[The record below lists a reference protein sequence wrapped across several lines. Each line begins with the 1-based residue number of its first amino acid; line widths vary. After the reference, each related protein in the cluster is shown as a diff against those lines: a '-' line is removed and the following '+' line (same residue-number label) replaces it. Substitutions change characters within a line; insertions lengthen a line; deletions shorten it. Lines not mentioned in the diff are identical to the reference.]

1 MRGCEKMSAVG
12 VLKRVLTRQI
22 DRDDERQ
29 RPLDLG
35 LIRRLF
41 ASTDPWRRQRF
52 WLLLAVLARAV
63 QLPALTGLV
72 AAVIRGPIAAGD
84 LGGIALGALAFA
96 ALAVSTQ
103 IVLHFRQKLALELG
117 EAVVCDLRCRLFR
130 HIQSMPM
137 QWFHTNRIGRV
148 VSRMTSDLEDVR
160 AGVQDVFFVSLVQ
173 LVQMLIA
180 AAAMLWYDSV
190 LFLTVLML
198 APVIW
203 LINRHFHRL
212 LSTALRDMRES
223 FSRVTATLVE
233 SVVGIRV
240 TQSFGREAE
249 NSRMFAE
256 LAADHCEWN
265 TRVLRTQ
272 GTFLPL
278 LELNS
283 QVCMAI
289 LLLAGGY
296 RVLTPGSATD
306 IGDVVG
312 FFFMASL
319 FFAPISILGS
329 QYNQALTA
337 MAGAERLY
345 RLLDLQPE
353 WGDVPDAIVLQ
364 PIRGHVQF
372 CEVSFG
378 YEPGTPVLQR
388 ISFEARPGQMV
399 ALVGQTGSGKSSII
413 NLIARFYRATE
424 GVVLVDGTDICRLQ
438 DQSLHRQL
446 GMVQQQNFLFSGTV
460 ADNIRFG
467 CPEADDERIRDV
479 LRRLDCEDLLES
491 LPEGLQTS
499 VGEGG
504 SSLSAGQ
511 KQLICFARAMLADP
525 AILILDEATSSI
537 DSGTEARLQRALE
550 SLICGRTSFV
560 VAHRLS
566 TIRRADQV
574 LVLDGGRIVERGT
587 HSELLAAGG
596 VYSGLHAGF
605 AGVGGTVPRAA

>member
-1 MRGCEKMSAVG
+1 MSAVG
-12 VLKRVLTRQI
+12 VLRRSLTRQI
-22 DRDDERQ
+22 DREDERQ
-29 RPLDLG
+29 RPLDLR
-35 LIRRLF
+35 LIARLF
-41 ASTDPWRRQRF
+41 ASTDRWRRQRF
-52 WLLLAVLARAV
+52 WLLLAVLTRAV

-84 LGGIALGALAFA
+84 AGGIAVGAIAFA
-96 ALAVSTQ
+96 VLAVSTQ
-103 IVLHFRQKLALELG
+103 VVLHYRQRLALELG

-130 HIQSMPM
+130 HIQTMPM
-137 QWFHTNRIGRV
+137 RWFHTNRVGRV

-160 AGVQDVFFVSLVQ
+160 VGVQDVFFVSLVQ
-173 LVQMLIA
+173 FVQMLIA
-180 AAAMLWYDSV
+180 AAAMLWYDRV
-190 LFLTVLML
+190 LFLTVLLL
-198 APVIW
+198 APLIW
-203 LINRHFHRL
+203 LINRHFHRR
-212 LSTALRDMRES
+212 LSVALRDMRES

-249 NSRMFAE
+249 NARLFAD
-256 LAADHCEWN
+256 LAADHAAWN

-283 QVCMAI
+283 QVCMAV

-345 RLLDLQPE
+345 RLLDTEPE
-353 WGDVPDAIVLQ
+353 WGDVADAVELR
-364 PIRGHVQF
+364 PIRGHVEF
-372 CEVSFG
+372 REVHFG
-378 YEPGTPVLQR
+378 YEPGRPVLHG
-388 ISFEARPGQMV
+388 ISFTAQPGQMI
-399 ALVGQTGSGKSSII
+399 ALVGHTGSGKSSII
-413 NLIARFYRATE
+413 SLIARFYRATE
-424 GVVLVDGTDICRLQ
+424 GQVLVDGLDILQLQ

-467 CPEADDERIRDV
+467 CPDADDERVRDV

-491 LPEGLQTS
+491 LPDGLQTLA
-499 VGEGG
+499 GEGG
-504 SSLSAGQ
+504 SALSAGQ
-511 KQLICFARAMLADP
+511 KQIICFARALLADP

-537 DSGTEARLQRALE
+537 DSGTEARLQRALDR
-550 SLICGRTSFV
+550 LIYGRTSFV

-574 LVLDGGRIVERGT
+574 LVLDHGKIVERGT
-587 HSELLAAGG
+587 HRELLHAGG
-596 VYSGLHAGF
+596 AYSVLHAGF
-605 AGVGGTVPRAA
+605 AGTDSAGPVAA

>member
-1 MRGCEKMSAVG
+1 MSAVG
-12 VLKRVLTRQI
+12 VLRRSLTRQI
-22 DRDDERQ
+22 DREDERQ
-29 RPLDLG
+29 RPLDLR
-35 LIRRLF
+35 LIARLF
-41 ASTDPWRRQRF
+41 ESTDRWRRQRF
-52 WLLLAVLARAV
+52 WLLLAVLTRAV

-84 LGGIALGALAFA
+84 AGGIAVGAIAFA
-96 ALAVSTQ
+96 VLAVSTQ
-103 IVLHFRQKLALELG
+103 VVLHYRQRLALELG

-130 HIQSMPM
+130 HIQTMPM
-137 QWFHTNRIGRV
+137 RWFHTNRVGRV

-160 AGVQDVFFVSLVQ
+160 VGVQDVFFVSLVQ
-173 LVQMLIA
+173 FVQMLIA
-180 AAAMLWYDSV
+180 AAAMLWYDRV
-190 LFLTVLML
+190 LFLTVLLL

-203 LINRHFHRL
+203 LINRHFHRR
-212 LSTALRDMRES
+212 LSVALRDMRES

-249 NSRMFAE
+249 NARLFAD
-256 LAADHCEWN
+256 LAADHAAWN

-283 QVCMAI
+283 QVCMAV

-345 RLLDLQPE
+345 RLLDTEPE
-353 WGDVPDAIVLQ
+353 WGDVADAVELR
-364 PIRGHVQF
+364 PIRGHVEF
-372 CEVSFG
+372 REVHFG
-378 YEPGTPVLQR
+378 YEPGRPVLHG
-388 ISFEARPGQMV
+388 ISFTAQPGQMI
-399 ALVGQTGSGKSSII
+399 ALVGHTGSGKSSII
-413 NLIARFYRATE
+413 SLIARFYRATE
-424 GVVLVDGTDICRLQ
+424 GQVLVDGLDILQLQ

-467 CPEADDERIRDV
+467 CPDADDERVRDV

-491 LPEGLQTS
+491 LPDGLQTLA
-499 VGEGG
+499 GEGG
-504 SSLSAGQ
+504 SALSAGQ
-511 KQLICFARAMLADP
+511 KQIICYARALLADP

-537 DSGTEARLQRALE
+537 DSGTEARLQRALDR
-550 SLICGRTSFV
+550 LIYGRTSFV

-574 LVLDGGRIVERGT
+574 LVLDHGKIVERGT
-587 HSELLAAGG
+587 HRELLHAGG
-596 VYSGLHAGF
+596 AYSVLHAGF
-605 AGVGGTVPRAA
+605 AGTDSAGPVAA

>member
-1 MRGCEKMSAVG
+1 MSAVG
-12 VLKRVLTRQI
+12 VLRRTLTRQI
-22 DRDDERQ
+22 DREDERQ
-29 RPLDLG
+29 RPLDLR
-35 LIRRLF
+35 LIARLF
-41 ASTDPWRRQRF
+41 ASTDRWRRQRF
-52 WLLLAVLARAV
+52 WLLLAVLTRAV

-84 LGGIALGALAFA
+84 AAGIAVGAIAFA

-103 IVLHFRQKLALELG
+103 VVLHYRQRLALELG

-130 HIQSMPM
+130 HIQTMPM
-137 QWFHTNRIGRV
+137 RWFHTNRVGRV

-160 AGVQDVFFVSLVQ
+160 VGVQDVFFVSLVQ
-173 LVQMLIA
+173 FVQMLIA
-180 AAAMLWYDSV
+180 AAAMLWYDRV
-190 LFLTVLML
+190 LFLTVLLL

-203 LINRHFHRL
+203 LINRHFHRR
-212 LSTALRDMRES
+212 LSVALRDMRES

-233 SVVGIRV
+233 SVTGIRV
-240 TQSFGREAE
+240 TQSFGRESE
-249 NSRMFAE
+249 NARLFAD
-256 LAADHCEWN
+256 LAADHAAWN

-345 RLLDLQPE
+345 RLLDTQPE
-353 WGDVPDAIVLQ
+353 WGDVPDAVNLQ
-364 PIRGHVQF
+364 SIRGHVEF
-372 CEVSFG
+372 RGVSFG
-378 YEPGTPVLQR
+378 YEPGRLVLR
-388 ISFEARPGQMV
+388 GISFVAEPGQMI
-399 ALVGQTGSGKSSII
+399 ALVGHTGSGKSSII

-424 GVVLVDGTDICRLQ
+424 GEVLVDGLDILQLQ
-438 DQSLHRQL
+438 DQSLHRKL

-467 CPEADDERIRDV
+467 CPEADDERVRDV

-491 LPEGLQTS
+491 LPDGLQTL

-504 SSLSAGQ
+504 SALSAGQ
-511 KQLICFARAMLADP
+511 KQIVCFARALLADP

-550 SLICGRTSFV
+550 RLIRGRTSFV

-574 LVLDGGRIVERGT
+574 LVLDHGRIVERGT
-587 HSELLAAGG
+587 HRELLSAGG
-596 VYSGLHAGF
+596 AYSVLHAGF
-605 AGVGGTVPRAA
+605 AGGDGSGRAAA

>member
-1 MRGCEKMSAVG
+1 M
-12 VLKRVLTRQI
+12 
-22 DRDDERQ
+22 
-29 RPLDLG
+29 
-35 LIRRLF
+35 
-41 ASTDPWRRQRF
+41 
-52 WLLLAVLARAV
+52 
-63 QLPALTGLV
+63 
-72 AAVIRGPIAAGD
+72 
-84 LGGIALGALAFA
+84 
-96 ALAVSTQ
+96 
-103 IVLHFRQKLALELG
+103 
-117 EAVVCDLRCRLFR
+117 
-130 HIQSMPM
+130 
-137 QWFHTNRIGRV
+137 
-148 VSRMTSDLEDVR
+148 
-160 AGVQDVFFVSLVQ
+160 
-173 LVQMLIA
+173 
-180 AAAMLWYDSV
+180 
-190 LFLTVLML
+190 
-198 APVIW
+198 
-203 LINRHFHRL
+203 
-212 LSTALRDMRES
+212 
-223 FSRVTATLVE
+223 
-233 SVVGIRV
+233 
-240 TQSFGREAE
+240 
-249 NSRMFAE
+249 
-256 LAADHCEWN
+256 
-265 TRVLRTQ
+265 
-272 GTFLPL
+272 
-278 LELNS
+278 
-283 QVCMAI
+283 
-289 LLLAGGY
+289 
-296 RVLTPGSATD
+296 
-306 IGDVVG
+306 VG

-353 WGDVPDAIVLQ
+353 WGDVPDAVVLQ

-511 KQLICFARAMLADP
+511 KQLLCFARAMLADP

>member
-1 MRGCEKMSAVG
+1 MSAVG
-12 VLKRVLTRQI
+12 VLRRSLTRQI
-22 DRDDERQ
+22 DREDERQ
-29 RPLDLG
+29 RPLDLR
-35 LIRRLF
+35 LIARLF
-41 ASTDPWRRQRF
+41 ASTDRWRRQRF
-52 WLLLAVLARAV
+52 WLLLAVLTRAV

-84 LGGIALGALAFA
+84 AGGIAVGAIAFA
-96 ALAVSTQ
+96 VLAVSTQ
-103 IVLHFRQKLALELG
+103 VVLHYRQRLALELG

-130 HIQSMPM
+130 HIQTMPM
-137 QWFHTNRIGRV
+137 RWFHTNRVGRV

-160 AGVQDVFFVSLVQ
+160 VGVQDVFFVSLVQ
-173 LVQMLIA
+173 FVQMLIA
-180 AAAMLWYDSV
+180 AAAMLWYDRV
-190 LFLTVLML
+190 LFLTVLLL
-198 APVIW
+198 APLIW
-203 LINRHFHRL
+203 LINRHFHRR
-212 LSTALRDMRES
+212 LSVALRDMRES

-249 NSRMFAE
+249 NARLFAD
-256 LAADHCEWN
+256 LAADHAAWN

-283 QVCMAI
+283 QVCMAV

-345 RLLDLQPE
+345 RLLDTEPE
-353 WGDVPDAIVLQ
+353 WGDVADAVELR
-364 PIRGHVQF
+364 PIRGHVEF
-372 CEVSFG
+372 REVHFG
-378 YEPGTPVLQR
+378 YEPGRPVLHG
-388 ISFEARPGQMV
+388 ISFTAQPGQMI
-399 ALVGQTGSGKSSII
+399 ALVGHTGSGKSSII
-413 NLIARFYRATE
+413 SLIARFYRATE
-424 GVVLVDGTDICRLQ
+424 GQVLVDGLDILQLQ

-467 CPEADDERIRDV
+467 CPDADDERVRDV
-479 LRRLDCEDLLES
+479 LRQLDCEDLLES
-491 LPEGLQTS
+491 LPDGLQTLA
-499 VGEGG
+499 GEGG
-504 SSLSAGQ
+504 SALSAGQ
-511 KQLICFARAMLADP
+511 KQIICFARALLADP

-537 DSGTEARLQRALE
+537 DSGTEARLQRALDR
-550 SLICGRTSFV
+550 LIHGRTSFV

-574 LVLDGGRIVERGT
+574 LVLDHGKIVERGT
-587 HSELLAAGG
+587 HRELLHAGG
-596 VYSGLHAGF
+596 AYSVLHAGF
-605 AGVGGTVPRAA
+605 AGTDSAGPVAA

>member
-1 MRGCEKMSAVG
+1 MSAVG
-12 VLKRVLTRQI
+12 VLRQSLTRQI
-22 DRDDERQ
+22 DREDERQ
-29 RPLDLG
+29 RPLDLR
-35 LIRRLF
+35 LIARLF
-41 ASTDPWRRQRF
+41 ASTDRWRRQRF
-52 WLLLAVLARAV
+52 WLLLAVLTRAV

-84 LGGIALGALAFA
+84 AGGIAVGAIAFA
-96 ALAVSTQ
+96 VLAVSTQ
-103 IVLHFRQKLALELG
+103 VVLHYRQRLALELG

-130 HIQSMPM
+130 HIQTMPM
-137 QWFHTNRIGRV
+137 RWFHTNRVGRV

-160 AGVQDVFFVSLVQ
+160 VGVQDVFFVSLVQ
-173 LVQMLIA
+173 FVQMLIA
-180 AAAMLWYDSV
+180 AAAMLWYDRV
-190 LFLTVLML
+190 LFLTVLLL
-198 APVIW
+198 APLIW
-203 LINRHFHRL
+203 LINRHFHRR
-212 LSTALRDMRES
+212 LSVALRDMRES

-249 NSRMFAE
+249 NARLFAD
-256 LAADHCEWN
+256 LATDHAAWN

-283 QVCMAI
+283 QVCMAV

-345 RLLDLQPE
+345 RLLDTEPE
-353 WGDVPDAIVLQ
+353 WGDVADAVELR
-364 PIRGHVQF
+364 PIRGHVEF
-372 CEVSFG
+372 REVHFG
-378 YEPGTPVLQR
+378 YEPGRPVLHG
-388 ISFEARPGQMV
+388 ISFTAQPGQMI
-399 ALVGQTGSGKSSII
+399 ALVGHTGSGKSSII
-413 NLIARFYRATE
+413 SLIARFYRATE
-424 GVVLVDGTDICRLQ
+424 GQVLVDGLDILQLQ

-467 CPEADDERIRDV
+467 CPDADDERVRDV
-479 LRRLDCEDLLES
+479 LRQLDCEDLLES
-491 LPEGLQTS
+491 LPDGLQTLA
-499 VGEGG
+499 GEGG
-504 SSLSAGQ
+504 SALSAGQ
-511 KQLICFARAMLADP
+511 KQIICFARALLADP

-537 DSGTEARLQRALE
+537 DSGTEARLQRALDR
-550 SLICGRTSFV
+550 LIHGRTSFV

-574 LVLDGGRIVERGT
+574 LVLDHGKIVERGT
-587 HSELLAAGG
+587 HRELLHAGG
-596 VYSGLHAGF
+596 AYSVLHAGF
-605 AGVGGTVPRAA
+605 AGTDSAGPVAA